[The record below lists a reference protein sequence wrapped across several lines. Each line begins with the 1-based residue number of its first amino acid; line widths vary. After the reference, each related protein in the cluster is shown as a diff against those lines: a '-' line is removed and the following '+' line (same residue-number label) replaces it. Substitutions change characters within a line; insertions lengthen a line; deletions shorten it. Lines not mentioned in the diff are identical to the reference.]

1 MATKKR
7 PAAAVV
13 SIPTGNPN
21 DGIRDA
27 LLRYLYEV
35 NKRARSP
42 QSAAEG
48 IRDLTSGMKKSGYS
62 FKQQEIASN
71 LVYLIDKGWVKQ
83 IVKERKFTTRSGTT
97 QNSEQHLYR
106 ISDTGID
113 RLESASTF
121 KRTPMASNNINITN
135 IKGVTVVGDGNVVN
149 TTFTEVANV
158 LKQIQETVAAATT
171 INESDKL
178 NVFSDLETIQ
188 SQIQK
193 PAPNKSIIQQ
203 AWKAVEAVVTA
214 GGFVDLATKA
224 GALLMPLL
232 S

>member
-1 MATKKR
+1 
-7 PAAAVV
+7 
-13 SIPTGNPN
+13 
-21 DGIRDA
+21 
-27 LLRYLYEV
+27 
-35 NKRARSP
+35 
-42 QSAAEG
+42 
-48 IRDLTSGMKKSGYS
+48 
-62 FKQQEIASN
+62 
-71 LVYLIDKGWVKQ
+71 
-83 IVKERKFTTRSGTT
+83 
-97 QNSEQHLYR
+97 
-106 ISDTGID
+106 
-113 RLESASTF
+113 
-121 KRTPMASNNINITN
+121 MASNNINITN